1 MSDNDTFRMTYSAEE
16 KYEIERI
23 RDKYTEKKPDDMTR
37 LKALDKESES
47 IATMVSIIAGVVG
60 ILIFGTG
67 LSLYLSELGD
77 TLGEAVLPVSIL
89 VGLVGVIL
97 MVSAFPL
104 YMHTLKKEREKRK
117 DEILA
122 LADELMKKR

>member
-16 KYEIERI
+16 KDEIERI

-77 TLGEAVLPVSIL
+77 ALGEAVLPVSIL

-97 MVSAFPL
+97 MVSAFPI
-104 YMHTLKKEREKRK
+104 YMHTLRKEREKRK

>member
-16 KYEIERI
+16 KDEIERI

-77 TLGEAVLPVSIL
+77 ALGEAVLPVSIL

>member
-16 KYEIERI
+16 KDEIEKI
-23 RDKYTEKKPDDMTR
+23 RDKYTEKKTDGMAR

-47 IATMVSIIAGVVG
+47 MAAMVSIIVGVVG
-60 ILIFGTG
+60 TLVFGTG
-67 LSLYLSELGD
+67 LSLALSELGD
-77 TLGEAVLPVSIL
+77 ALGDSVLPVSIA
-89 VGLVGVIL
+89 VGLVGVVL
-97 MVSAFPL
+97 MVAAFPL
-104 YMHTLKKEREKRK
+104 YNRTLRKEREKRK

>member
-16 KYEIERI
+16 KDEIEKI

-60 ILIFGTG
+60 ILVFGTG

-77 TLGEAVLPVSIL
+77 ALGEAVLPVSIL

-104 YMHTLKKEREKRK
+104 YMHTLRKEREKRK

-122 LADELMKKR
+122 LADELLKKR

>member
-16 KYEIERI
+16 KDEIERI

-117 DEILA
+117 NEILA

>member
-16 KYEIERI
+16 KDEIERI

-37 LKALDKESES
+37 LKALDRESES

>member
-16 KYEIERI
+16 KAEIEKI

-77 TLGEAVLPVSIL
+77 ALGEAVLPVSIL
-89 VGLVGVIL
+89 VGLIGVIL

-104 YMHTLKKEREKRK
+104 YMHTLRKEREKRK

>member
-16 KYEIERI
+16 KDEIERI

-37 LKALDKESES
+37 LKALDRESES

-77 TLGEAVLPVSIL
+77 ALGEAVLPVSIL

-97 MVSAFPL
+97 MVSAFPI
-104 YMHTLKKEREKRK
+104 YMHTLRKEREKRK

>member
-16 KYEIERI
+16 KDEIERI

-37 LKALDKESES
+37 LRALDKESES

-60 ILIFGTG
+60 ILVFGTG

-77 TLGEAVLPVSIL
+77 ALGKAVLPVSIL
-89 VGLVGVIL
+89 VGLVGIIL
-97 MVSAFPL
+97 MVAAFPL

>member
-16 KYEIERI
+16 KDEIEKI

-60 ILIFGTG
+60 ILVFGTG

-77 TLGEAVLPVSIL
+77 ALGEAVLPVSIL

-97 MVSAFPL
+97 MVSAFPI
-104 YMHTLKKEREKRK
+104 YMHTLRKEREKRK

-122 LADELMKKR
+122 LADELLKKR

>member
-16 KYEIERI
+16 KDEIERI

-77 TLGEAVLPVSIL
+77 ALGEAVLPVSIL

-104 YMHTLKKEREKRK
+104 YMHTLRKEREKRK

>member
-16 KYEIERI
+16 KDEIERI

-77 TLGEAVLPVSIL
+77 ALGEAVLPVSII
-89 VGLVGVIL
+89 VGLIGVIL
-97 MVSAFPL
+97 MVAAFPL

>member
-16 KYEIERI
+16 KDEIEKI

-77 TLGEAVLPVSIL
+77 ALGEAVLPVSIL

>member
-16 KYEIERI
+16 KDEIERI

-37 LKALDKESES
+37 LKALDRESES

-77 TLGEAVLPVSIL
+77 ALGEAVLPVSIL

-104 YMHTLKKEREKRK
+104 YMHTLRKEREKRK

>member
-16 KYEIERI
+16 KDEIERI

>member
-16 KYEIERI
+16 KDEIEKI

-60 ILIFGTG
+60 ILVFGTG

-77 TLGEAVLPVSIL
+77 ALGEAVLPVSIL

-122 LADELMKKR
+122 LADELLKKR

>member
-16 KYEIERI
+16 KAEIEKI

-77 TLGEAVLPVSIL
+77 ALGEAVLPVSIL

>member
-16 KYEIERI
+16 KDEIERI

-60 ILIFGTG
+60 ILVFGTG

-77 TLGEAVLPVSIL
+77 ALGEAVLPVSIL

-104 YMHTLKKEREKRK
+104 YMHTLRKEREKRK

>member
-16 KYEIERI
+16 KDEIERI

-37 LKALDKESES
+37 LKALDRESES

-77 TLGEAVLPVSIL
+77 ALGEAVLPVSIL

>member
-16 KYEIERI
+16 KDEIEKI
-23 RDKYTEKKPDDMTR
+23 RDKYTEKKTDGMAR

-47 IATMVSIIAGVVG
+47 MAAMVSIIVGVVG
-60 ILIFGTG
+60 TLVFGTG
-67 LSLYLSELGD
+67 LSLALSELGD
-77 TLGEAVLPVSIL
+77 ALGDSVLPVSIA

-97 MVSAFPL
+97 MVAAFPL
-104 YMHTLKKEREKRK
+104 YNRTLRKEREKRK

>member
-16 KYEIERI
+16 KDEIERI
-23 RDKYTEKKPDDMTR
+23 RDKYTEKKPDDMAR

-77 TLGEAVLPVSIL
+77 ALGEAVLPVSII
-89 VGLVGVIL
+89 VGLIGVIL

-104 YMHTLKKEREKRK
+104 YMHTLKKEREKRR
-117 DEILA
+117 DEILT